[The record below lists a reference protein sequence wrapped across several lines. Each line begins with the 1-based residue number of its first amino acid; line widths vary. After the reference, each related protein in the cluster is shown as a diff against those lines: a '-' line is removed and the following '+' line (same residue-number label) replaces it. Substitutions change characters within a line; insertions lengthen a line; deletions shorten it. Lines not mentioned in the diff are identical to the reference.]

1 MPLSLDVAP
10 LFHCIPVRVLFPLH
24 TWTLSLFIPVYLSVS
39 VVPLYLSLF
48 EHCPPLSLYH
58 WTLSPFT
65 PVSLDVVP
73 LHPCIPRRCPPSPLC
88 PWMLSLFIPLFLD
101 FSPFIPT
108 VYPMKL
114 SPFIPLSIDV
124 VPLYPLFID
133 PCILGHCLPYPCIP
147 GRCLPLL
154 SLYYWMLSS
163 PLSLYYWT
171 LSPLIP
177 VSLDDVSPCYS
188 CIPDHYLPLSQ
199 YPWSPV
205 SLFMLQVILASACQI
220 GILC

>member
-24 TWTLSLFIPVYLSVS
+24 TWTLSLFILVSLSVS

-58 WTLSPFT
+58 WTLSPLSLYHWTLSPLSLYHWTLSPFT
-65 PVSLDVVP
+65 PVFLDVVP

-88 PWMLSLFIPLFLD
+88 PWTLSVFIPLFLD

-114 SPFIPLSIDV
+114 SPFIPVSIDV
-124 VPLYPLFID
+124 VPLYPLFIN
-133 PCILGHCLPYPCIP
+133 PCILGHCLPYPLSLYPWTLSSPIIPVLLDVVFPIIPVLLDVVSPYPCIP
-147 GRCLPLL
+147 GCCL
-154 SLYYWMLSS
+154 SLLF
-163 PLSLYYWT
+163 LY
-171 LSPLIP
+171 P
-177 VSLDDVSPCYS
+177 
-188 CIPDHYLPLSQ
+188 
-199 YPWSPV
+199 
-205 SLFMLQVILASACQI
+205 
-220 GILC
+220 